1 MPLLAIPDV
10 GPLIG
15 VVVSVVLVLF
25 FVLVFVATRYK
36 RCPSNKVLVIFGK
49 VGKDRSARCVHG
61 GAAFIVPLIQDYSY
75 LDLSP
80 RTIEIDLIGA
90 LSKKNIRVNVPST
103 FTVGVSTKPEIT
115 TNAAERILGLNDAQI
130 REQAKDIIL
139 GQMRLVIA
147 TLAIEEINQDREKFL
162 DLVHTNV
169 GMELQ
174 KIGLEVINVNIRDIT
189 DESGYI
195 DAIGKRAAADA
206 INQARIEVAQADMT
220 GAVGESEAVRKKQVR
235 VAEEM
240 AQSVQGQ
247 KGVERNQSVA
257 VAKYEAEAVEGR
269 KSAERDQMVAVAKL
283 EAESAQGQKEAE
295 ASRRIAVAKF
305 EAEAVAG
312 ENASKARMAA
322 VNAELAEKEAN
333 SRRTAEVARAQ
344 AETDIL
350 GAQKERELARLAKDE
365 VAQKEINKQK
375 VEIDADAHAEQ
386 TRRVARGDADA
397 ILFKLSAEA
406 EGQRKILEAK
416 AEGYKRLIEACGG
429 RSDLVPTLLMIEK
442 IEAVVAEQVKAI
454 QHLKIDKI
462 TVWDSGVGADG
473 RNTTANF
480 LAGMIGALPPMHEL
494 AKQAGVKLPDYLG
507 RVGAAEIATQNGS

>member
-1 MPLLAIPDV
+1 MPLDPAL
-10 GPLIG
+10 LG
-15 VVVSVVLVLF
+15 VIVSVVLVF
-25 FVLVFVATRYK
+25 FFALVFVATRYK

-49 VGKDRSARCVHG
+49 VGKDRSARCIHG
-61 GAAFIVPLIQDYSY
+61 GAAFVVPLIQDYAY

-115 TNAAERILGLNDAQI
+115 HNAAERLLGLNEVQI

-162 DLVHTNV
+162 DLVNTNV

-235 VAEEM
+235 VAEEV

-247 KGVERNQSVA
+247 KGVERNQSIA

-269 KSAERDQMVAVAKL
+269 KQAERDQQVAVARL

-295 ASRRIAVAKF
+295 ASRRVAIAKF

-322 VNAELAEKEAN
+322 VNAELAEKEAIA
-333 SRRTAEVARAQ
+333 RRAAEVARAQ
-344 AETDIL
+344 AERDIL
-350 GAQKERELARLAKDE
+350 AAQKERELARLAKDE

-375 VEIDADAHAEQ
+375 LEIDADAHAEQ

-397 ILFKLSAEA
+397 ILAKLSAEA

-416 AEGYKRLIEACGG
+416 AEGYKRLIDACGG
-429 RSDLVPTLLMIEK
+429 KSELVPTLLMIEK
-442 IEAVVAEQVKAI
+442 LEAVVAEQVKAI

-462 TVWDSGVGADG
+462 TVWDSGAGTDG
-473 RNTTANF
+473 KNTTANF
-480 LAGMIGALPPMHEL
+480 LSGMIGALPPMHEL
-494 AKQAGVKLPDYLG
+494 ARQAGVKLPDYLG
-507 RVGAAEIATQNGS
+507 RVGATDGSLPAASANGAA